1 MFKRSINFSPFE
13 KDQLL
18 RLIREYIVIFEDKR
32 LDGVGRREKERAW
45 LELTDRY
52 NSLDNVNLRT
62 SKQLQAC
69 WKNLKNRAKDVTEAC
84 KRGEEFPFF
93 TMSNSL
99 NSSYLPYNSF
109 NEDENGYEI
118 RVKTERNSDAEDAT
132 QDDITVTFNSH
143 QQPFS
148 VSNSPSP
155 PPTSA
160 QVNYVYSPT
169 ASTTSLIIPPSSTYA
184 HSSSVSVLTS
194 SPSRSPSR
202 EEPDEKVQRLER
214 SGTTRLPCSVPAYR
228 APERNINKSV
238 DRIATSILFERGVY
252 DHSGPQGLFV
262 PRVDQYTKRTE
273 SASSDGNLPQRDNS
287 RQVNQQYSNTS
298 PPHFKNAHRFNS
310 STQPLRK
317 GGNSHRPISL
327 SRPVTSSSTRANV
340 NGHVPLISP
349 HKVKK
354 AAQYRRLEH
363 EVRMKNLK
371 FERNCIEAEHKL
383 KCELLQ
389 LKIKYYKNK
398 IAEGS
403 NRPSLSGHVGP
414 E

>member
-52 NSLDNVNLRT
+52 NSLENVNLRT

-84 KRGEEFPFF
+84 KRGDEFPFF
-93 TMSNSL
+93 TMSNNL
-99 NSSYLPYNSF
+99 NSSYLPFNSF
-109 NEDENGYEI
+109 SEDENGYEI
-118 RVKTERNSDAEDAT
+118 RVKAERNSDDEDAAH
-132 QDDITVTFNSH
+132 DDFTVTFNAH
-143 QQPFS
+143 PQPYS

-155 PPTSA
+155 LPESGP
-160 QVNYVYSPT
+160 VNYVYSPT
-169 ASTTSLIIPPSSTYA
+169 ASTPSLLIPPSSS
-184 HSSSVSVLTS
+184 HVLSSSVSALAS
-194 SPSRSPSR
+194 SPSRSPPR
-202 EEPDEKVQRLER
+202 EGPPDEKVQRLER
-214 SGTTRLPCSVPAYR
+214 SVPTRLPCSVPTYK
-228 APERNINKSV
+228 APERSISKSV

-252 DHSGPQGLFV
+252 DHPGSQGLLV
-262 PRVDQYTKRTE
+262 PRLSDAV
-273 SASSDGNLPQRDNS
+273 SSEGNLPPRDNWMHNHH
-287 RQVNQQYSNTS
+287 QHCNTS
-298 PPHFKNAHRFNS
+298 PPQYKNAQRFNS

-317 GGNSHRPISL
+317 GGNSHRPITS
-327 SRPVTSSSTRANV
+327 SRPMASNTARASV
-340 NGHVPLISP
+340 NGHVPLPSP
-349 HKVKK
+349 RKMKK

-371 FERNCIEAEHKL
+371 FERNCVEAEHKL

-398 IAEGS
+398 LDEERC
-403 NRPSLSGHVGP
+403 NRPSQADVTHVGP